1 MMNFTFLLGP
11 VFLRYKH
18 GASSGG
24 ASSEK
29 SERSGGGG
37 ILTYFFILQVYPTN
51 FMPFLFD
58 NFCRYLRFW
67 GTSPPSPP
75 VALPLGARVNYQK
88 SNWDSC
94 QTREQEMQIFH
105 TSKITERCVEMQ
117 KDIYA
122 LLITQKLLIKSNM

>member
-1 MMNFTFLLGP
+1 MVQAVAAP
-11 VFLRYKH
+11 ALRNPKEV
-18 GASSGG
+18 GWG
-24 ASSEK
+24 
-29 SERSGGGG
+29 RG
-37 ILTYFFILQVYPTN
+37 ILTYFFSLKVYPTN